1 VPLAHPLSE
10 PFQLPISPLAAAIAG
25 AGVVLLVAFAVPC
38 GTSRLGKTPE
48 PRVASWTGP
57 LSAPQLVARLVAVAL
72 LVLAIAAGRLGV
84 DDELE
89 NLAPALVV
97 GALWPLLVLASIT
110 LGPVWRWSDPWDSIA
125 RLLARSEPENEPGH
139 VWPAVVIAVGWV
151 WYLSAYRDTL
161 EPRSVGAILALYT
174 LVTLAGSLA
183 AGRAR
188 WLSTAEPF
196 GILLSWMAL
205 LPRRRLTDWSPPRG
219 AEALLGVFLGGVL
232 FGAVRRSELWG
243 SLNTAEEAEL
253 YAVVGLMF
261 FSAAAAGLLTLMA
274 MAARQAGARSV
285 AARATVPA
293 VAAVIVAVAMDR
305 NRLSTSIQLLPE
317 LFGDPLGRGWDLLG
331 GSGAGL
337 NPAPLGERGLAAA
350 QLAVLL
356 AGYLVGA
363 AVLARRLEREA
374 RAPVALLLAVLASA
388 SVIALLSH

>member
-125 RLLARSEPENEPGH
+125 RLLARSEPENELGH

-161 EPRSVGAILALYT
+161 DPRSVGAILALYT

-183 AGRAR
+183 VGRTR
-188 WLSTAEPF
+188 WLSSSEPL

-219 AEALLGVFLGGVL
+219 AEALLSVFVGGVL

-243 SLNTAEEAEL
+243 SLNTADHADI
-253 YAVVGLMF
+253 YAAVGVVSFCTAAVGILM
-261 FSAAAAGLLTLMA
+261 LMA
-274 MAARQAGARSV
+274 LAGQQAGARSV